1 MLGYLVYCQLLKY
14 SNYFTMLYI
23 NSYALQKKEV
33 VITKKELFVFSGS
46 INTHVINMRHF
57 LKNTYSNTLKDCFSR
72 SRSSLLLLL
81 ILQLK
86 KIRIYTSIGGEF
98 TRPREKC
105 AAKFLLQTRK
115 EVYELEFR
123 MNTMLTNCFLVKL
136 SALDNELS
144 SFISKLNKRDPSIMT

>member
-1 MLGYLVYCQLLKY
+1 MQQYIKRLFFKVKEQPAATAY
-14 SNYFTMLYI
+14 ST
-23 NSYALQKKEV
+23 AE
-33 VITKKELFVFSGS
+33 
-46 INTHVINMRHF
+46 
-57 LKNTYSNTLKDCFSR
+57 
-72 SRSSLLLLL
+72 
-81 ILQLK
+81 

-98 TRPREKC
+98 TRPREKR